1 MKRHAC
7 PLALALVIGLSG
19 VVPVRAAEPTPTPQ
33 PKAKRKLGGGSFGQP
48 PTTPTPATGGSSLAD
63 AARKA
68 QEEGGAGTQARS
80 ARVVITNETLKKPER
95 ATGTGT
101 GISISGSAGAKPSV
115 RIPATPGPTPQAL
128 IERVSQDLLRDLD
141 AIQILGAVQID
152 QHQVGPACPDL
163 MERFLEG
170 PGHAADTIACA
181 QQAIRPMFPDLGLT
195 GHDQDATFR
204 HCLPPMTTCN
214 DSSVE
219 IGGDRGPEQRSKAV
233 TAQSR
238 GSKATGRYYNKDS
251 PTWQLR
257 AVAFAQLILLCLAG

>member
-115 RIPATPGPTPQAL
+115 RIPATPGPTPQAMPEYRDASGKTEADWRARANEARTRVERAEADVQAGREEVRRL
-128 IERVSQDLLRDLD
+128 ENDFYAWSDGNYRERV
-141 AIQILGAVQID
+141 
-152 QHQVGPACPDL
+152 
-163 MERFLEG
+163 
-170 PGHAADTIACA
+170 
-181 QQAIRPMFPDLGLT
+181 IRPAW
-195 GHDQDATFR
+195 DQAKEKLERLELEAEAARTD
-204 HCLPPMTTCN
+204 
-214 DSSVE
+214 
-219 IGGDRGPEQRSKAV
+219 
-233 TAQSR
+233 
-238 GSKATGRYYNKDS
+238 
-251 PTWQLR
+251 
-257 AVAFAQLILLCLAG
+257 LAGLEEEARKSGTPPGWLR